1 MKERIVCGVRAK
13 VADSLWTRFIGL
25 MGKADL
31 ADGEGLLIEDC
42 NAIHTHFMRFAID
55 AVFLDADERPVKIVR
70 GIPPW
75 KFCVWGG
82 RSAKKVLETKSRA
95 NPAAPDGV

>member
-1 MKERIVCGVRAK
+1 
-13 VADSLWTRFIGL
+13 
-25 MGKADL
+25 
-31 ADGEGLLIEDC
+31 
-42 NAIHTHFMRFAID
+42 MRFAID

-82 RSAKKVLETKSRA
+82 RNARKVLETKSRA